1 MGYDAQKLQRERQ
14 RQQDQRDMSLQ
25 EHVHAGLDKA
35 KYDLDAA
42 KKRLATLSQGE
53 EGSLMRETYNSQVSR
68 IDRLRGRIMT
78 LAEIAVRIEDEG
90 DDNHA
95 R

>member
-1 MGYDAQKLQRERQ
+1 MGYDAQKLQRDREQ
-14 RQQDQRDMSLQ
+14 HQSDISLQ
-25 EHVHAGLDKA
+25 QHVNASLDKA

-42 KKRLATLSQGE
+42 KKRLATLPHGE

-78 LAEIAVRIEDEG
+78 LAEIAERIEG